1 MNAKLVTPVI
11 AAITLLF
18 GATAMASVGHGKE
31 DIGQPGVA
39 SEVTRTVE
47 VEMGDIFFKP
57 ESIDVKPGETV
68 RFILRNEGSML
79 HEFNI
84 GKAAAH
90 AAHQKEMASMFQ
102 NGTLNPTGTGKTMSD
117 MGHSMGGMKMVGM
130 EHNDPNSVLIQP
142 GATQEL
148 IWTFNNS
155 TGLQFACNVPG
166 HYQSGMVGQ
175 FDLK

>member
-1 MNAKLVTPVI
+1 MKAKLVTPVI

-18 GATAMASVGHGKE
+18 GATAMAGVGHGKE
-31 DIGQPGVA
+31 DIGRPGVA
-39 SEVTRTVE
+39 SEVTVRVE
-47 VEMGDIFFKP
+47 VEMGDLFFKP
-57 ESIDVKPGETV
+57 ESIDVKPGETI
-68 RFILRNEGSML
+68 RFVLRNEGLML

-90 AAHQKEMASMFQ
+90 AAHQKEMVSMLQ
-102 NGTLNPTGTGKTMSD
+102 NGTLTPTGTGKAMSD

-130 EHNDPNSVLIQP
+130 EHNDPNSILIEP

-155 TGLQFACNVPG
+155 TGLQFACNMPA

>member
-1 MNAKLVTPVI
+1 MKTKLITPVI
-11 AAITLLF
+11 AAITLLL

-39 SEVTRTVE
+39 SEVTRTVD
-47 VEMGDIFFKP
+47 VEMGDIFFKTK
-57 ESIDVKPGETV
+57 SVDVKPGETV
-68 RFILRNEGSML
+68 RFVLHNKGALL

-84 GKAAAH
+84 GQAAAH

-102 NGTLNPTGTGKTMSD
+102 NGTLTPTGTGKMSGN

-130 EHNDPNSVLIQP
+130 EHNDQNSVLIEP
-142 GATQEL
+142 GATKEL
-148 IWTFNNS
+148 IWTFNN
-155 TGLQFACNVPG
+155 TAGLQFACNVPG